1 MFFDQRLA
9 ARDEILAHL
18 AIAALLQAEAAIES
32 VVRRIALAEEFRQ
45 DREIAVDRI
54 LHALAAFR
62 RLDQLGAEILAELR
76 VEALLRHGHAR
87 EVAQRVEGAVEK
99 ILDLHPDLVLASV
112 EVNRRETVEQLQELG
127 IPVFVV
133 NPNGL
138 DGIVSSIGHV
148 GNAIDHI
155 AAAAALMRRLEEK
168 RKDVRA
174 RVQGQPRP
182 SVFVVIWYD
191 PVITIGNKS
200 FITEVISEAGGKSAT
215 ADISQAWPQISLE
228 EVLRRSPDIIL
239 LTSGQRHAITIA
251 ELNGQAGWNR
261 LEAIR
266 ENRVIFLDYR
276 LLHSSFLVF
285 DAMEELAK
293 KLHPSAFR

>member
-1 MFFDQRLA
+1 LIRLRQFFLLSLLLLSTQAVGARELTDELGRHVTVPEHPQRIICLA
-9 ARDEILAHL
+9 PSITETVY
-18 AIAALLQAEAAIES
+18 ALGAGEAVVGISDYTEFPAEALAKTS
-32 VVRRIALAEEFRQ
+32 VGDLITPS
-45 DREIAVDRI
+45 
-54 LHALAAFR
+54 
-62 RLDQLGAEILAELR
+62 
-76 VEALLRHGHAR
+76 
-87 EVAQRVEGAVEK
+87 VEK

-112 EVNRRETVEQLQELG
+112 EVNRRETVEHLQELG
-127 IPVFVV
+127 ISVFVV

-138 DGIVSSIGHV
+138 DGIVSSIGNL
-148 GNAIDHI
+148 GDAIDHV
-155 AAAAALMRRLEEK
+155 ADAGALMKRLEEK
-168 RKDVRA
+168 RKSVREK
-174 RVQGQPRP
+174 VQGQPRP

-191 PVITIGNKS
+191 PVITIGNKA

-239 LTSGQRHAITIA
+239 LTSGPRHAITIA
-251 ELNGQAGWNR
+251 ELNGQAGWDR

-266 ENRVIFLDYR
+266 ANRVISLDYR

-293 KLHPSAFR
+293 KLHPSSFRQAERAQ